1 MKYKKYSYILILLII
16 LTVSVFGCS
25 KNEKN
30 SANAQTS
37 FNSFIHDIFVDEVQ
51 TDSITLNYSIAEPEN
66 YGIKDMIPTLGDYSL
81 KSLEESLAVSEN
93 YLFSLKKFNYD
104 KLTKD
109 QQLTY
114 DILQSFLELGMDS
127 SDLLLYRESLSPTT
141 GIQAQLPVLL
151 AEYNFYGKD
160 DIDEYIQLLSCVPD
174 YFNQILV
181 FEQQKSKA
189 GLFMSDSSVDD
200 ILTQCNEFIADRE
213 NNYLI
218 DVFNDKVSNFPG
230 LTKEE
235 IKSYQ
240 KSNKTAVLEQVLPAY
255 ETLISGL
262 TQLKGTGTN
271 ENGLCGYP
279 KGKEYYKYL
288 VASSTGSSRSIE
300 EINSLLDASVN
311 TAALNMATIVKK
323 DPEALN
329 KVDIMSYPYTD
340 PKEIISYLTTAI
352 KKDFPS
358 LDDVNCDVKYVHDS
372 LEDSLSPAF
381 YLTPPMDN
389 YTENSIYINGGDSY
403 DMSDIFTTLAHE
415 GYPGHL
421 YQTVYYNQQDPEP
434 LRNLLNF
441 SGYSEGWATYAELY
455 SLHIAQLDDNVAD
468 LLENNMV
475 VNLCMYAKIDIGV
488 NYYGWDFKDIS
499 KFLANYGISDE
510 DAIKRLQAS
519 MIEEPA
525 NYLKYTLGYL
535 EFVAL
540 RDKAK
545 KELGDAF
552 DLKEFHKFLLDIGPA
567 QFDIINNRL
576 DDWIN

>member
-1 MKYKKYSYILILLII
+1 
-16 LTVSVFGCS
+16 
-25 KNEKN
+25 
-30 SANAQTS
+30 
-37 FNSFIHDIFVDEVQ
+37 
-51 TDSITLNYSIAEPEN
+51 
-66 YGIKDMIPTLGDYSL
+66 
-81 KSLEESLAVSEN
+81 
-93 YLFSLKKFNYD
+93 
-104 KLTKD
+104 
-109 QQLTY
+109 
-114 DILQSFLELGMDS
+114 MDS

-151 AEYNFYGKD
+151 AEYYFYSKE
-160 DIDEYIQLLSCVPD
+160 DIDDYVQLLSCVPN
-174 YFNQILV
+174 YFNDILV
-181 FEQQKSKA
+181 FEQQKSNA

-200 ILTQCNEFIADRE
+200 ILKQCNEFIADKE

-218 DVFNDKVSNFPG
+218 DVFNDKVSDFPG

-240 KSNKTAVLEQVLPAY
+240 KQNTIAVLEQVIPAY
-255 ETLISGL
+255 EALIDGL
-262 TQLKGTGTN
+262 TQLKGTGKN

-300 EINSLLDASVN
+300 DINSLLDSSIN
-311 TAALNMATIVKK
+311 TAIMNMAAIVKK
-323 DPEALN
+323 DPDAFN
-329 KVDIMSYPYTD
+329 KVDTMSYPYTE

-352 KKDFPS
+352 KKDFPT
-358 LDDVNCDVKYVHDS
+358 LDNVNCDIKYVHDS

-389 YTENSIYINGGDSY
+389 YSENNIYINGGDSY

-421 YQTVYYNQQDPEP
+421 YQTVYYNQQNPEP

-455 SLHIAQLDDNVAD
+455 SYHLAKMDDNIAT
-468 LLENNMV
+468 LLENNMI
-475 VNLCMYAKIDIGV
+475 VNLCMYGKIDIGV
-488 NYYGWDFKDIS
+488 NYYSWDYDDIS
-499 KFLANYGISDE
+499 KYLADFGVSDE
-510 DAIKRLQAS
+510 DTIKQVQAS

-535 EFVAL
+535 EFVSL
-540 RDKAK
+540 REKAK
-545 KELGDAF
+545 KEQGDAF
-552 DLKEFHKFLLDIGPA
+552 KMKEFHKFLLDIGPA
-567 QFDIINNRL
+567 QFDIINARL
-576 DDWIN
+576 DNWLK

>member
-66 YGIKDMIPTLGDYSL
+66 YGIKDMKPTLGDYSL

-93 YLFSLKKFNYD
+93 YLYSLKKFNYD
-104 KLTKD
+104 KLTKE

-262 TQLKGTGTN
+262 TLLKGTGTN

-329 KVDIMSYPYTD
+329 KVDFMSYPYTD

-455 SLHIAQLDDNVAD
+455 SLHIAKLDDNVAD

-488 NYYGWDFKDIS
+488 NYYGWGLKDIS